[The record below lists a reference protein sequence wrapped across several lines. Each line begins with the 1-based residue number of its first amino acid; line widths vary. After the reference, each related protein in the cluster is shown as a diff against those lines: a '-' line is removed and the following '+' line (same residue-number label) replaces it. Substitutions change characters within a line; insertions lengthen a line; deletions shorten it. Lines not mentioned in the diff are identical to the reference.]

1 MSRTSTPT
9 ETATRYVGNCQ
20 ICEGDQKLH
29 AGGMVHHGYRRP
41 GDGFIHGD
49 CPGVGHVP
57 YEVSCDLVKE
67 HVLDLGRFILDR
79 QDWLRRLRGGAVA
92 ELHVEEYRGG
102 GRRELV
108 KVVAGTAEADE
119 YDLSHGCTL
128 WERALRGAVH
138 KAESDI
144 QLAAADVVRCERR
157 VAAWAPQPVRTVEE
171 VVRKEE
177 AARADREA
185 AKDAAR
191 AAKAA
196 KKAATAAKQAALAAR
211 RQAVVDGLVGA
222 LRALADQ
229 PASPERDAA
238 AREVWADVVHS
249 KKYPWLWIHELL
261 KQGAEAPTLALGLT
275 RRDPETGRVLY

>member
-1 MSRTSTPT
+1 MARTSAPV

-67 HVLDLGRFILDR
+67 HIVDLGRFIKDK
-79 QDWLRRLRGGAVA
+79 QDWLRRLQGGEVT
-92 ELHVEEYRGG
+92 ELHVEEYRGA

-108 KVVAGTAEADE
+108 RVVAGTAEADKH
-119 YDLSHGCTL
+119 DLSYGCTL
-128 WERALRGAVH
+128 WERALRGAVR
-138 KAESDI
+138 KAESLI
-144 QLAAADVVRCERR
+144 RQAADDVVRCERR
-157 VAAWAPQPVRTVEE
+157 VAAWAPRPVRTVEE
-171 VVRKEE
+171 EVRKEQV
-177 AARADREA
+177 ARADRQA

-196 KKAATAAKQAALAAR
+196 KKAATAAKQASLAAR
-211 RQAVVDGLVGA
+211 RQAVVEGLVGA
-222 LRALADQ
+222 LRALAEQ
-229 PASPERDAA
+229 PASPERDVA
-238 AREVWADVVHS
+238 ARKVWADVTHS
-249 KKYPWLWIHELL
+249 KKYPWLWIHDLL
-261 KQGAEAPTLALGLT
+261 QAGAEAPTLALGLT
-275 RRDPETGRVLY
+275 RRDPQSGRVLY